1 MTVRR
6 VLAIFCSLAAILSFT
21 RIANASDLENN
32 SATTKTQLTAPADK
46 HRVRVG
52 LALGGGGMRGA
63 AHVGVLKVLIEEGV
77 PIDLIAGT
85 SIGSAVGGFYCA
97 GVPID
102 KLTDQFYHATF
113 MKEFM
118 PIPLSLRIVL
128 APILFM
134 PRLFGYHPYD
144 GLYKG
149 EHCRKYA
156 DRLIGKPCQIE
167 NLPIPYAAIC
177 TNLVDG
183 KSYRINTG
191 GLSVAMQASTA
202 VPGIKKPVQIGNCLY
217 CDGGLVCNVPVSH
230 VREMG
235 ADFVIAVNIDE
246 RLNPVP
252 LDTFRK
258 PGSVSKQ
265 ALRIDLANTDGPLC
279 QQADCVIHPN
289 TDGISLISRKK
300 KDGRRG
306 IEAGIQAAREA
317 MPELKR
323 KLAAA
328 GIELATTQSK
338 ESQE

>member
-1 MTVRR
+1 MTMKQ
-6 VLAIFCSLAAILSFT
+6 VLAILFSLAAMLNFSQVTF
-21 RIANASDLENN
+21 AKDLEEN
-32 SATTKTQLTAPADK
+32 SAVTKTNLNTSSDA

-63 AHVGVLKVLIEEGV
+63 AHVGVLKVLIEEGI

-156 DRLIGKPCQIE
+156 DRLIGSPIKIE
-167 NLPIPYAAIC
+167 NLPIPFAAIC

-183 KSYRINTG
+183 KSYRITDG
-191 GLSVAMQASTA
+191 SLSLAMQASTA
-202 VPGIKKPVQIGNCLY
+202 VPGIKKPVQIGDHLF

-230 VREMG
+230 VKEMG

-246 RLNPVP
+246 RLNPSIS
-252 LDTFRK
+252 LDKFRK

-265 ALRIDLANTDGPLC
+265 ALRIDLANTDLPSC
-279 QQADCVIHPN
+279 QQADFVIHPDTN
-289 TDGISLISRKK
+289 GISLISRKK
-300 KDGRRG
+300 KRWSPRY
-306 IEAGIQAAREA
+306 
-317 MPELKR
+317 
-323 KLAAA
+323 
-328 GIELATTQSK
+328 
-338 ESQE
+338 